1 MPLRSA
7 PFKLLDIKRMS
18 INEIDND
25 KHESEKVARKET
37 ELPQP
42 RRVNKIPKKQNP
54 HSEVTGIS

>member
-37 ELPQP
+37 ELPTPPAPQS
-42 RRVNKIPKKQNP
+42 Q
-54 HSEVTGIS
+54 